1 MIKLLGNNFEPLSS
15 LNPDK
20 VFQKFESPAGCIA
33 TFFGFFL
40 VVCGMFGLS
49 AVGYYHTIPSD
60 MNRIRFFYDSKS
72 VYSFRKSEVLGP
84 SKAMVRLQLEVFP
97 WLDSIF
103 AHIKKR
109 LKSVMVFTYSRFNS
123 CCLWSLELLHLFQ
136 ARNPKK
142 VTNMIILP
150 KIAYPL
156 IFRHDLV
163 TNHGRRA
170 TRVIPFKAKSL

>member
-1 MIKLLGNNFEPLSS
+1 
-15 LNPDK
+15 
-20 VFQKFESPAGCIA
+20 
-33 TFFGFFL
+33 
-40 VVCGMFGLS
+40 
-49 AVGYYHTIPSD
+49 
-60 MNRIRFFYDSKS
+60 
-72 VYSFRKSEVLGP
+72 
-84 SKAMVRLQLEVFP
+84 MVRLL
-97 WLDSIF
+97 F

-136 ARNPKK
+136 ARNTKK

-170 TRVIPFKAKSL
+170 TRVIPFKANCELFNSKTKRKTKHHDFELSDDSSQLSSRTKSIASISDNSIGQSSNSESNAV